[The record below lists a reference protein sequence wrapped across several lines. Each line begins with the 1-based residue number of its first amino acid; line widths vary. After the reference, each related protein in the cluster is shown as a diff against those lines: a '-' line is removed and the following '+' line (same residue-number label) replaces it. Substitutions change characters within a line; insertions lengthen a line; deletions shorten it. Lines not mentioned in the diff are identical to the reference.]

1 MINIF
6 NELYTYLVDTLA
18 DYDSNIKTSSVYQ
31 NVPTEYPFVSFEEI
45 VDAVYSLTSDD
56 CNIENHAQKEYEV
69 NIYTQKPNKKSKAD
83 AIANIIDNMM
93 SRYGFTRV
101 SKNAIQDTNE
111 TIYRIILRYDG
122 IVSKEHIVYRR

>member
-6 NELYTYLVDTLA
+6 NELYTYLVNTLA
-18 DYDSNIKTSSVYQ
+18 NYDSNIKTSSVYQ

>member
-6 NELYTYLVDTLA
+6 NELYTYLVNTLTN
-18 DYDSNIKTSSVYQ
+18 YDSNIKTSSVYQ

-45 VDAVYSLTSDD
+45 VDAVYPLTSDD